1 MFTRSEVT
9 TWRCVSVVPAT
20 RMTSMRPLQI
30 ATQAAFTATDQHPH
44 MKRTLWAPVLQ
55 CATRSFPNS
64 SKNLLSDCRTSSGGI
79 LKYLD
84 CIGDAVEKSSVNSAK
99 HMNCV
104 SSAKAIYRCG
114 NTGDL
119 RISVSNWCTLGCAIQ
134 ELVTFAL
141 IDSNAFMTSAVVA
154 LCALFA

>member
-1 MFTRSEVT
+1 MALRIGGSGYSHDFDEASADSDTGCFHGYR
-9 TWRCVSVVPAT
+9 PAPT
-20 RMTSMRPLQI
+20 HEENSLGAGPS
-30 ATQAAFTATDQHPH
+30 
-44 MKRTLWAPVLQ
+44 
-55 CATRSFPNS
+55 CATRSFQNS
-64 SKNLLSDCRTSSGGI
+64 SKNLLSDCRTSSGRI